1 MLSHALAGDGMAL
14 GYRPD
19 TTCMQRVTVT
29 IINGRDI
36 KLKFAESGAP
46 SAAHNPVRI
55 KLNLN
60 LTLPSHAKHT
70 CHIASLVEA
79 NATMDNQPHQCRA
92 VSALQIRRVYF
103 EFVYC

>member
-55 KLNLN
+55 KLNFVFVPLRPRPD
-60 LTLPSHAKHT
+60 TT
-70 CHIASLVEA
+70 C
-79 NATMDNQPHQCRA
+79 MQ
-92 VSALQIRRVYF
+92 RVK
-103 EFVYC
+103 